1 MAKLQNFP
9 WPGNVRQLRAV
20 PESAAV
26 MADGETI
33 DADALPLGPSE
44 PVAAVVSVAP
54 AADLPPSLNVDD
66 LVTWAIRKAMVQTAG
81 NVSQSAKLLGMSRDT
96 LHTKL
101 KKKGLDRGTIL
112 SGSV

>member
-1 MAKLQNFP
+1 M
-9 WPGNVRQLRAV
+9 
-20 PESAAV
+20 
-26 MADGETI
+26 
-33 DADALPLGPSE
+33 
-44 PVAAVVSVAP
+44 
-54 AADLPPSLNVDD
+54 
-66 LVTWAIRKAMVQTAG
+66 TWAIRKAMVQTGG